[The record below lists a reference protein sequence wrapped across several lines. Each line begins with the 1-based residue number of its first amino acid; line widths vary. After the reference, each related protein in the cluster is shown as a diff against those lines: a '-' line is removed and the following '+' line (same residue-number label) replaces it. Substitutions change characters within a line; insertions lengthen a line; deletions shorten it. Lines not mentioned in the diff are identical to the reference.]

1 MDIVVRRTGCARRR
15 RVVSLDE
22 IKRIGQLEAAFGGTA
37 VDVALLIAYG
47 RDDGVAGRLDLGALA
62 ALERH
67 DRMVGVVVGTGD
79 QLGPALESGM
89 VQIQQRRVAL
99 AVAAASDEEY
109 RNVAGPD
116 GVEKGPRRLDRGR
129 RGPPESTHR
138 SRKPGWVVP
147 GRVRP

>member
-1 MDIVVRRTGCARRR
+1 MDIVVRRTGCARGR

-22 IKRIGQLEAAFGGTA
+22 IKRIGQLEAASGGTG
-37 VDVALLIAYG
+37 VDVAVLFAYG
-47 RDDGVAGRLDLGALA
+47 RDDGVAGRLNLGALA

-116 GVEKGPRRLDRGR
+116 GVEKGPRRLYRARVGR
-129 RGPPESTHR
+129 QNPRIEAATQGGLFPAR
-138 SRKPGWVVP
+138 
-147 GRVRP
+147 